1 MAVNEKYQYQV
12 QVRSSEW
19 VTVEVT
25 SSLSLAKA
33 VARDIAGQVRIWN
46 EGESVWSSIDGDGY
60 RVR

>member
-1 MAVNEKYQYQV
+1 MNEKYQYQV

-33 VARDIAGQVRIWN
+33 VASDLKGQVRIWHD
-46 EGESVWSSIDGDGY
+46 GESVWSSVDGNGY

>member
-1 MAVNEKYQYQV
+1 MNEKYQYQV

-33 VARDIAGQVRIWN
+33 VASDLKGQVRICHD
-46 EGESVWSSIDGDGY
+46 GEAIWSSVDGDGY